1 MSLDFKQEIII
12 LLSKETKLSAE
23 ELSLLLAVPPDPKL
37 GDYAF
42 PCFKLGGN
50 PKEQAEKLKA
60 KLKLPDILEKVEV
73 VGPYLNFYLNKSAL
87 TSATLKEIFH
97 QKNKYG
103 RGKENKNIVV
113 EFCSPNTNK
122 PLHLGHVRNMAIGD
136 SLSKLLSFNGNKVH
150 PVEIV
155 NDRGVHICKSMLAY
169 ERWGHKEKPT
179 KKSDHFVGDYYVIF
193 SQKAKEEEQQGEK
206 KLEEEAQQMLVKWE
220 QGDKKTVALWKKMN
234 KWALDGFKQTY
245 KRFGIKFEKEYF
257 ESQFYTKGKELV
269 QEGLAQGIFE
279 KDETGAIIAPLEK
292 LGLTN
297 KILLRGDGTSV
308 YITQDMYLAQFRYD
322 DYKYDKLIYVVASE
336 QNLHF
341 KQLFKILELLKKTYA
356 KSLYHLNYGLVN
368 LPTGRM
374 KSREGTVVDAD
385 DLLDEL
391 SGIAE
396 QEVKKRYSNLP
407 EAEIKRRAEFIA
419 LGALK
424 FYMLKVD
431 PVREMVYHPEESL
444 SFEGETGPYV
454 QYTHARACS
463 ILRKAERDKKIKAA
477 AKAEVSLLNTP
488 QELAVVGKLNEFPAV
503 VEEAAKSY
511 KLSHLCSYLLSLS
524 QAFNEFYHAHA
535 VISDDEKLMKVRLLL
550 VDCTRQVLETGLGL
564 LGITAPEEM

>member
-1 MSLDFKQEIII
+1 MDFKQEIITI
-12 LLSKETKLSAE
+12 LSKETKLSAE
-23 ELSLLLAVPPDPKL
+23 ELFLLLAVPPDTKM

-60 KLKLPDILEKVEV
+60 KLKLPDFLEKVEV
-73 VGPYLNFYLNKSAL
+73 AGPYLNFYLNKSAL

-97 QKNKYG
+97 LKNKYG
-103 RGKENKNIVV
+103 QGKENKNIVG

-122 PLHLGHVRNMAIGD
+122 PLHLGHVRNMALGD
-136 SLSKLLSFNGNKVH
+136 SLSKLLAFQGNKVH
-150 PVEIV
+150 TVEIV

-169 ERWGHKEKPT
+169 ERWGHKEKPA

-193 SQKAKEEEQQGEK
+193 SQKAKENE
-206 KLEEEAQQMLVKWE
+206 KLEEEAQQMLLKWE

-279 KDETGAIIAPLEK
+279 KDETGAILAPLEK

-341 KQLFKILELLKKTYA
+341 KQLFKILELLKRSYA
-356 KSLYHLNYGLVN
+356 KNLYHLSYGLVN

-385 DLLDEL
+385 DLMNEL

-396 QEVKKRYSNLP
+396 QEVKKRYSNLS
-407 EAEIKRRAEFIA
+407 EVEIKRRAEFIA

-424 FYMLKVD
+424 FYMLRVD
-431 PVREMVYHPEESL
+431 SLKDMIYHPEESL

-477 AKAEVSLLNTP
+477 VKVDFGLLNTP
-488 QELAVVGKLNEFPAV
+488 QELAVVGKLNEFPFV
-503 VEEAAKSY
+503 VEKAADNY
-511 KLSHLCSYLLSLS
+511 KLNYICNYLISLS

-535 VISDDEKLMKVRLLL
+535 VISDDEKLMKARLAL
-550 VDCTRQVLETGLGL
+550 VDCTRQVLETGLEL

>member
-1 MSLDFKQEIII
+1 MDFKQEIIA
-12 LLSKETKLSAE
+12 LLSKETRLSTE
-23 ELSLLLAVPPDPKL
+23 ELSLMVAVPPDPKL

-60 KLKLPDILEKVEV
+60 KLKLLDFMEKVETA
-73 VGPYLNFYLNKSAL
+73 GPYLNFYLNKSAL
-87 TSATLKEIFH
+87 ASATLKEIFR
-97 QKNKYG
+97 QKKKYG
-103 RGKENKNIVV
+103 KGKENKNMVV

-122 PLHLGHVRNMAIGD
+122 PLHLGHVRNMALGD
-136 SLSKLLSFNGNKVH
+136 SLSKLLSFQGNKTH
-150 PVEIV
+150 PVELV

-169 ERWGHKEKPT
+169 ERWGNKEKPT

-193 SQKAKEEEQQGEK
+193 SQRAKENE

-257 ESQFYTKGKELV
+257 ESEFYTKGKELV
-269 QEGLAQGIFE
+269 QEGLTSGTFE
-279 KDETGAIIAPLEK
+279 KDETGAIIAPLEEF
-292 LGLTN
+292 GLTN

-322 DYKYDKLIYVVASE
+322 DYKFDKLIYVVAAE

-341 KQLFKILELLKKTYA
+341 KQLFKILELLKRPYA
-356 KSLYHLNYGLVN
+356 KNLYHLNYGLVN

-391 SGIAE
+391 SGMAE
-396 QEVKKRYSNLP
+396 QEVKKRYSNLS
-407 EAEIKRRAEFIA
+407 ETEIKRRAEFIA

-431 PVREMVYHPEESL
+431 PVREMIYHPEESL

-454 QYTHARACS
+454 QYTHARAGS
-463 ILRKAERDKKIKAA
+463 ILRKAEKDKGIKVV
-477 AKAEVSLLNTP
+477 AKVDFSLLNTP
-488 QELAVVGKLNEFPAV
+488 QELAVVSKLNEFASIIDKS
-503 VEEAAKSY
+503 AADY
-511 KLSHLCSYLLSLS
+511 KLSHLCNYLISLS

-535 VISDDEKLMKVRLLL
+535 VISDDKKLMKARLLL
-550 VDCTRQVLETGLGL
+550 VSGVKQILETGLKL
-564 LGITAPEEM
+564 LGIIAPKEM